1 MEERKFGP
9 SELEL
14 QILKVLWE
22 AKAAAETPLAVRE
35 VRERLAAIGR
45 ELAHTS
51 VITMLNIMT
60 SKKMLRRSKRKNAMF
75 YSPIVDEADV
85 QRHELNDVLHRV
97 FDGSH
102 TQLMLTLLDRNDVSP
117 EAILEMRKL
126 IDQAKWGDKP

>member
-1 MEERKFGP
+1 MEEQKFSP

-22 AKAAAETPLAVRE
+22 AKAAAETPLSVRQ
-35 VRERLAAIGR
+35 VRERLAATGR

-75 YSPIVDEADV
+75 YSPIVAEADV
-85 QRHELNDVLHRV
+85 QRHELDDVLQRV

-126 IDQAKWGDKP
+126 IDQAKRGDKQ

>member
-1 MEERKFGP
+1 MEEQKFSP

-35 VRERLAAIGR
+35 VRERLAATGR

-85 QRHELNDVLHRV
+85 QRHELDDVLQRV

-126 IDQAKWGDKP
+126 IDQAKRGDKQ

>member
-1 MEERKFGP
+1 VEERKFGP
-9 SELEL
+9 SDLEL

-126 IDQAKWGDKP
+126 IDQAKCGDKP

>member
-9 SELEL
+9 SDLEL

-126 IDQAKWGDKP
+126 IDQAKRGDKP